1 MVVQGYGL
9 TEIAGGSFITAG
21 HEESLHWG
29 SAGRLA
35 GGFEVKIID
44 PVTGDG
50 LPPGKQGEL
59 WIKGPSVM
67 KGKMNSKTGCY
78 LVFLQ
83 Q

>member
-1 MVVQGYGL
+1 LVVQGYGL

-21 HEESLHWG
+21 REESLHWG

-35 GGFEVKIID
+35 GGFEVKIVD
-44 PVTGDG
+44 PVTGDS

-67 KGKMNSKTGCY
+67 KGKMKKN
-78 LVFLQ
+78 
-83 Q
+83 